1 MVSLGGSDQP
11 IAVPYSFFYDQVE
24 AGNVS
29 EVLFQDN
36 QVQGTFKA
44 SVTYPPSGSPEL
56 AQGVTQQRSTS
67 FTTTL
72 LTDSVPDPQLV
83 QSLRDHNVTIIAQTV
98 ETSPILLFLFNFG
111 PIILLLGFFLWSARR
126 QQGQMGNVF
135 GFGKTQAREYTVE
148 RPNVTFADVAG
159 QDAPKAELVEIV
171 DFLKEPDKYIAL
183 GARIP
188 AGCCSLARLE
198 PVKHFWRG
206 PWLAR
211 PSRLFQFRCL

>member
-1 MVSLGGSDQP
+1 MQPPNKQPEKQPGNQPSGPQFKIPRWVWPVLWIVLLGWTFFRLQDMVSLGGSDQP

-83 QSLRDHNVTIIAQTV
+83 QVT
-98 ETSPILLFLFNFG
+98 SG
-111 PIILLLGFFLWSARR
+111 
-126 QQGQMGNVF
+126 
-135 GFGKTQAREYTVE
+135 
-148 RPNVTFADVAG
+148 
-159 QDAPKAELVEIV
+159 
-171 DFLKEPDKYIAL
+171 
-183 GARIP
+183 
-188 AGCCSLARLE
+188 
-198 PVKHFWRG
+198 
-206 PWLAR
+206 
-211 PSRLFQFRCL
+211 